1 MGRMGHQGREGGKS
15 PKRMQ
20 DLDNKELIWLSNQQ
34 VTRRLCGTLQHQ
46 CFKSQLPGISHSP
59 TRTAGVS
66 KRCGRLE
73 RRKVQYKSTSAVV
86 AGGRG

>member
-46 CFKSQLPGISHSP
+46 CFKSQLPEHQPQPHENCRSEQEVWKTG
-59 TRTAGVS
+59 
-66 KRCGRLE
+66 E
-73 RRKVQYKSTSAVV
+73 EESAV
-86 AGGRG
+86 